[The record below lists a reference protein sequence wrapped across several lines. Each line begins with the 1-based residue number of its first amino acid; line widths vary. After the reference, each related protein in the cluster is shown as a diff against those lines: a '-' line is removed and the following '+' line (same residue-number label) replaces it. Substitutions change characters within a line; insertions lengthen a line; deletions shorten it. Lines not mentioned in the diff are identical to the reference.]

1 MSDEEQN
8 RRIKVV
14 EDHQINY
21 NKEMGEVQ
29 RDLAV
34 VRTDV
39 SWLKKYFWVVIVS
52 STGALTTAIINLI
65 N

>member
-1 MSDEEQN
+1 MSNEEQN

-14 EDHQINY
+14 EDHQIKY
-21 NKEMGEVQ
+21 NEEMGEVQ

>member
-14 EDHQINY
+14 EDHQIKY
-21 NKEMGEVQ
+21 NEEMGEVQ